1 MLNEEQKNLV
11 EKNHNLIYYVLLKHE
26 LSINEHYDIAAIAL
40 CNAAKKYNEKR
51 GSFTTFAVHCI
62 EMQLRCEHRK
72 ATNKKRSTSAG
83 TVSMDADMTG
93 DGCNIGLFIGKSYID
108 DDLILMDVRSL
119 LNEQQRTIFEYLLLG
134 YTQCEIAKILN
145 ISQPVISRKITKIRQ
160 IIKKELCLE

>member
-1 MLNEEQKNLV
+1 MLTKEQKNLV

-26 LSINEHYDIAAIAL
+26 LSINEYYDIAAIAL

-51 GSFTTFAVHCI
+51 GSFTNFAVHCI
-62 EMQLRCEHRK
+62 EMQLRCEHRRD
-72 ATNKKRSTSAG
+72 TNKKRLANVG

-108 DDLILMDVRSL
+108 YDVILVDVRSVL
-119 LNEQQRTIFEYLLLG
+119 DEQQRTIFDYLLLG
-134 YTQCEIAKILN
+134 YTQCELAKILN
-145 ISQPVISRKITKIRQ
+145 ISQPVVSRKITKMRQ

>member
-1 MLNEEQKNLV
+1 MLTKEQKNLV

-51 GSFTTFAVHCI
+51 GSFTNFAVHCI

-72 ATNKKRSTSAG
+72 ATNKKRLANVG

-93 DGCNIGLFIGKSYID
+93 DGCNIGLFIGKSYMD
-108 DDLILMDVRSL
+108 DDLILVDVRSVL
-119 LNEQQRTIFEYLLLG
+119 DEQQMTIFDYLLLG

-145 ISQPVISRKITKIRQ
+145 ISQPVVSRKITKMRQ